1 MRHVNFDLLEKAFH
15 PLRPSLGQRRPDGSV
30 VLTLADS
37 NDEMAYSR
45 VISSDETV
53 SAEVFGEVVA
63 GVRRELCVRAGSLS
77 SEIRKQLVDNAGV
90 MSYVPV

>member
-1 MRHVNFDLLEKAFH
+1 MRYVDVDLLEKAFH

-30 VLTLADS
+30 VLTLANS

-53 SAEVFGEVVA
+53 SAEVFGLVVE

-90 MSYVPV
+90 MNYVQA